1 MTHGLAASG
10 LRPDVRCRIAASGTG
25 RRRLL
30 GRRAPVLP
38 APWRLALLV
47 ALLAGALALPG
58 MALATPGEI
67 GGIGLNQRLARQPGC
82 DLLRVW
88 VIYVGQGDAIL
99 IQIPP
104 RFATNGAP
112 TDEVVD
118 VLVDGG
124 PSGKQLQVF
133 LKALYP
139 QSTGN
144 QTPTTIE
151 HVVLTHHDSDH
162 VTGLTG
168 LLKSRHFDV
177 RNIYHNGL
185 ASWRLGQRG
194 FPLNDWPPRNGAIY
208 DSRKTKGMGLL
219 ESDGITLRSEAVVDS
234 LQDLKDLDEDSFQGT
249 YARFAKAALAQ
260 SPPVESFR
268 RSHRDSG
275 AAFVP
280 GLQGDD
286 DCGPLRLDALW
297 PPPRP
302 RKFGGWGYTIN
313 GNSVTFKLTYG
324 RFSMLFAGD
333 HNEVSERVMLETLQD
348 EGTLGSLRSD
358 VLKTPHHGS
367 KHNLERFFDTVDPVV
382 SVASM
387 GKRGFSLN
395 WKHPS
400 TEVVDWSGGPKR
412 SYHTYI
418 HERPFT
424 WSAMTSASARETMV
438 ERKHV
443 LVETDGVCFRV
454 VEIPD
459 IDGPDWA
466 PPSVQ
471 QTDDGDGTR
480 WICKGA

>member
-1 MTHGLAASG
+1 MTHGIEASG
-10 LRPDVRCRIAASGTG
+10 LRPEGHCRIAASAG
-25 RRRLL
+25 RLRHLL

-38 APWRLALLV
+38 AHRRLAIWV
-47 ALLAGALALPG
+47 ALLAGVLVLPG
-58 MALATPGEI
+58 MAQATPEEI
-67 GGIGLNQRLARQPGC
+67 GGTGLNQRLVRQPGC

-139 QSTGN
+139 QPTGN

-219 ESDGITLRSEAVVDS
+219 EPDGITLRSEAVVDS
-234 LQDLKDLDEDSFQGT
+234 LQDLKDLDADSFQGT

-268 RSHRDSG
+268 RSHRESG

-280 GLQGDD
+280 GLQVDD
-286 DCGPLRLDALW
+286 ECGPLQLDALW
-297 PPPRP
+297 PPLRP

-333 HNEVSERVMLETLQD
+333 HNEVSERVMLETLED
-348 EGTLGSLRSD
+348 EGALGSLRSD

-424 WSAMTSASARETMV
+424 WSAMTSAAARDAMV

-443 LVETDGVCFRV
+443 LVETDGTCFRV
-454 VEIPD
+454 VEIQD
-459 IDGPDWA
+459 IDHADWTPPD
-466 PPSVQ
+466 VR
-471 QTDDGDGTR
+471 QTLDGDGTR